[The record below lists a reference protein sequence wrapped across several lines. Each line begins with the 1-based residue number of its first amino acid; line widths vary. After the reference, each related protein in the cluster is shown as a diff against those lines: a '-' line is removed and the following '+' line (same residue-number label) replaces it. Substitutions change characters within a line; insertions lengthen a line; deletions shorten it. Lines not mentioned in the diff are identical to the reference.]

1 MLKPC
6 RVTKVKVLFLVLVY
20 VFNVNLFEF
29 SAAILKKDLSVHV
42 DEINMLCYAL
52 NGTWTFPQKIEQ
64 LPTLKRLWN
73 FSVEIKL
80 TTVDLLCSLFFS
92 LFFLSFSDIND
103 CDEDPDICDMIDK
116 NSDCKNR
123 RGGYECLC
131 KSGFQPFYN
140 NSVTPRVLV
149 NCTGKKLLFG
159 SGRWSWGGGCR
170 GKGWGQKGKRRRPIL
185 LNENI

>member
-6 RVTKVKVLFLVLVY
+6 RVTKVKVLYLVLVY
-20 VFNVNLFEF
+20 VFNANLFEF
-29 SAAILKKDLSVHV
+29 RPPFWRKVYLYTSMKSI
-42 DEINMLCYAL
+42 CYAS
-52 NGTWTFPQKIEQ
+52 NGTWTFPRKIEQ

-73 FSVEIKL
+73 VSVAITL
-80 TTVDLLCSLFFS
+80 TTVDLFCSLFFS
-92 LFFLSFSDIND
+92 IFFSDIDD

-123 RGGYECLC
+123 RGGFECLC

-149 NCTGKKLLFG
+149 NCTGKKLLFLWKMEDRK
-159 SGRWSWGGGCR
+159 SVV
-170 GKGWGQKGKRRRPIL
+170 
-185 LNENI
+185 